1 LRRYVVDASVAVK
14 WMMDEAYSAEAQRL
28 LKEMRDGEA
37 DLLAPT
43 ILKVEVANALNTYTR
58 RRGVDPGDAAEAL
71 KAFAIL
77 PLTYVDT
84 DWDALVEAF
93 EVSISI
99 DLAVYDAV
107 YLILARRS
115 DAALVTMDD
124 EIVSKARDRFEV
136 KNLKHG

>member
-1 LRRYVVDASVAVK
+1 MDASVAVK
-14 WMMDEAYSAEAQRL
+14 WMIEEEYSAEAQQV

-43 ILKVEVANALNTYTR
+43 ILKIEAANALNTYTR
-58 RRGVDPGDAAEAL
+58 RRGIDPGLAAEAL
-71 KAFAIL
+71 KSFAIL

-93 EVSISI
+93 EVSISV

-107 YLILARRS
+107 YLVLARRS
-115 DAALVTMDD
+115 DATVVTMDD
-124 EIVSKARDRFEV
+124 EILSKARGRFEV
-136 KNLKHG
+136 KDLRHG